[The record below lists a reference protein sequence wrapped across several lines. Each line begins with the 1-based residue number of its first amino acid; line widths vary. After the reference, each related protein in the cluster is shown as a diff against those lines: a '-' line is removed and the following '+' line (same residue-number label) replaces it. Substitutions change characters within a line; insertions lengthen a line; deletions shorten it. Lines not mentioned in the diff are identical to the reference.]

1 MNNAMKE
8 FKSINDILDF
18 AIENEQHAVDFYK
31 GLAKIAHS
39 EDMRQT
45 FIQFAREEIGHKA
58 RLTKIKEEG
67 IVNLPN
73 ESVADLKIADYIVIN
88 EATNDLTYEQAL
100 ILAMKREKAA
110 FKLYMSLSEK
120 SQSEDLK
127 QLFLNLAQEESRH
140 KLRFELEYD
149 EFVLRDN

>member
-1 MNNAMKE
+1 MKE